1 MDEYYIP
8 GFTTNLMTGLQRLP
22 TAQPVQT
29 AAYDTPT
36 VSNFVGGI
44 PGTMSSDFSG
54 VLNKVLAQAE
64 QQGLTQPA
72 SAPTGALS
80 TAAQP
85 AQPTASPQYKW
96 GVLGGPADQP
106 QYTVNFRS
114 NKRGDMPLT
123 VSADTPIFLY
133 DNKTKQ
139 VIASGVGFEG
149 ADAVAE
155 AVSRMSAQGKN
166 NWWDIYTGPAG
177 STDPSQFKVAIS
189 DQKNTNFGQ
198 RFLGNLGTILPIA
211 VSFIPGFGQLSLGAK
226 IAAGA
231 AAGAGGAA
239 LKGQDILKG
248 ALLGG
253 ATSGVMNAPVLGG
266 GKTLSGVV
274 GGALES
280 VPGIGDALKEVS
292 KIASNSPGV
301 YDPALGGYVVSGAT
315 SATPALISGGLSSLA
330 SSQLNNALN
339 LAQKYPGTTNYA
351 DQVYDKTLQDDFD
364 ATFGPTVYG
373 KRLTDL
379 ASTATGLTGGIA
391 GTVPGAGTYYK
402 DENLVE
408 VAGDKTKPPAND
420 VASGAA
426 QTLVNEFKA
435 PENVDPNEI
444 VVSNKYRPKSLDDIA
459 TGAISALAPSLFQPG
474 PQTPTTTDTK
484 KKLGVEDYLRLAG
497 LALGALG
504 ATSKKTPSNLSGLS
518 GMRGSLSPVFSAS
531 LPSATLPAATA
542 RPATALPRSE
552 QDWYRYAYGPEQS
565 FFSNVPQGAPNTST
579 AYTGYAEG
587 GAAGTGHRGSFAVGG
602 PGDGRDDKIPALLSD
617 GEYVMDAETV
627 AMLGNGSS
635 KAGADA
641 LDKFRVAVRKHKGRD
656 LAKGKFSAK
665 AKKPEQYLKGR
676 K

>member
-8 GFTTNLMTGLQRLP
+8 GFTNSLMSGDQSLP

-29 AAYDTPT
+29 AAAPT
-36 VSNFVGGI
+36 GAPSLSSSIGAI

-64 QQGLTQPA
+64 QQGLTQTA
-72 SAPTGALS
+72 AAPTGALS
-80 TAAQP
+80 AAAEP

-96 GVLGGPADQP
+96 GVLGGSADQP

-177 STDPSQFKVAIS
+177 ATDPSQFKVAIS

-198 RFLGNLGTILPIA
+198 RFVGNIGTLLPIA
-211 VSFIPGFGQLSLGAK
+211 VSFIPGLNLAAK

-248 ALLGG
+248 GLIGG
-253 ATSGVMNAPVLGG
+253 ATAGVMNAPVLGG
-266 GKTLSGVV
+266 GKTLSGIV
-274 GGALES
+274 GNTLGK
-280 VPGIGDALKEVS
+280 VPIVGDALKT
-292 KIASNSPGV
+292 
-301 YDPALGGYVVSGAT
+301 VSGALSKT
-315 SATPALISGGLSSLA
+315 GGSYTDPTGGIVTTATKSAAPAFVSGGLSSLA
-330 SSQLNNALN
+330 SSQLNNALD
-339 LAQKYPGTTNYA
+339 LARKYPGTTNYA
-351 DQVYDKTLQDDFD
+351 DRVYDKTLQDDFD

-408 VAGDKTKPPAND
+408 VAGDKTKP
-420 VASGAA
+420 
-426 QTLVNEFKA
+426 TT
-435 PENVDPNEI
+435 ENVTSGTTQTIVNDAVNDNLNPNAI
-444 VVSNKYRPKSLDDIA
+444 VVTADKGTRTFDDIVNGTVGTVTTSIFDQKPDA
-459 TGAISALAPSLFQPG
+459 PPDGKGDDKGGPDVGDILTILGLLGGLGGTGGTSKGPSLSDF
-474 PQTPTTTDTK
+474 
-484 KKLGVEDYLRLAG
+484 A
-497 LALGALG
+497 
-504 ATSKKTPSNLSGLS
+504 N
-518 GMRGSLSPVFSAS
+518 MRGPLNPIFSAQ
-531 LPSATLPAATA
+531 LPAPNMQ
-542 RPATALPRSE
+542 PATPRSMAGT
-552 QDWYRYAYGPEQS
+552 DWYRYGYGPEQS
-565 FFSNVPQGAPNTST
+565 FFSNVPQGAPNTSK

-587 GAAGTGHRGSFAVGG
+587 GAAGMGHHSSFAVGG
-602 PGDGRDDKIPALLSD
+602 PGDGRDDKIPAMLSD

-627 AMLGNGSS
+627 SMLGNGSS
-635 KAGADA
+635 KAGAEA
-641 LDKFRVAVRKHKGRD
+641 LDKFRVNIRKHKGRK
-656 LAKGKFSAK
+656 LSKGEFSVN

>member
-8 GFTTNLMTGLQRLP
+8 GFTNDLMNNVQGSP
-22 TAQPVQT
+22 TA
-29 AAYDTPT
+29 
-36 VSNFVGGI
+36 
-44 PGTMSSDFSG
+44 
-54 VLNKVLAQAE
+54 
-64 QQGLTQPA
+64 QPA

-96 GVLGGPADQP
+96 GVLGGSADQP
-106 QYTVNFRS
+106 QYTINFRS

-198 RFLGNLGTILPIA
+198 RFLGNIGTLLPIA
-211 VSFIPGFGQLSLGAK
+211 VSFIPGLQGASLLTK
-226 IAAGA
+226 IGAGA

-248 ALLGG
+248 ALIGG
-253 ATSGVMNAPVLGG
+253 ATSGIMGAKVLPGS
-266 GKTLSGVV
+266 KNLSGVV
-274 GGALES
+274 GGALGK
-280 VPGIGDALKEVS
+280 VPIVGDALGEVS
-292 KIASNSPGV
+292 KAI
-301 YDPALGGYVVSGAT
+301 GGAGGKAAEKAIENEIVVNAAK

-330 SSQLNNALN
+330 SSQLNNALD
-339 LAQKYPGTTNYA
+339 LARKYPGNTNYA
-351 DQVYDKTLQDDFD
+351 DRVYDKTLQDDFD

-420 VASGAA
+420 VTSGTT
-426 QTLVNEFKA
+426 QTIVNDTL
-435 PENVDPNEI
+435 NNDLNPNDI
-444 VVSNKYRPKSLDDIA
+444 VVTGDKGTRSFDDIVNGT
-459 TGAISALAPSLFQPG
+459 TGTLTTSLFNQG
-474 PQTPTTTDTK
+474 PDAPPNGDK
-484 KKLGVEDYLRLAG
+484 KDGDKGGPDVGDILTILGLLGGLGGAG
-497 LALGALG
+497 GGGTGGTGTLGDFA
-504 ATSKKTPSNLSGLS
+504 N
-518 GMRGSLSPVFSAS
+518 MRGPLNPIFSGQ
-531 LPSATLPAATA
+531 LPTPNMPMT
-542 RPATALPRSE
+542 TPRSMAGT
-552 QDWYRYAYGPEQS
+552 DWYRYGYGPEQS
-565 FFSNVPQGAPNTST
+565 FFSNVPQGAPNTSK

-587 GAAGTGHRGSFAVGG
+587 GAAGMGHRSSFAVGG
-602 PGDGRDDKIPALLSD
+602 PGDGRDDKIPAMLSD

-627 AMLGNGSS
+627 SMLGNGSS
-635 KAGADA
+635 KAGAEA
-641 LDKFRVAVRKHKGRD
+641 LDKFRVNIRKHKGRK
-656 LAKGKFSAK
+656 LSKGEFSVN
-665 AKKPEQYLKGR
+665 AKKPEKYLKGR